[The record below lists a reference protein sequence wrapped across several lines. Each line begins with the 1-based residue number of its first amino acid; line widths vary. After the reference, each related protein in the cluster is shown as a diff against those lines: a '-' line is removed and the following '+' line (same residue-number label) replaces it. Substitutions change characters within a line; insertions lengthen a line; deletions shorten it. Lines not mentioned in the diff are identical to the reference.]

1 MIHMENVSRN
11 YLDGDRE
18 IQALANVSLNIPRGE
33 TVAVSGRSG
42 SGKSTLLHLMG
53 GLEGPSSGA
62 VTVEGNR
69 LNDMP
74 DRALTA
80 FRLRHIGVIFQ
91 FFHLIPTLTVLQKL
105 MLPAELAG
113 MTRAAGR
120 SRALS
125 LLEAVSLAD
134 RSQTMPDRISGGEQ
148 QRVAVS
154 RSLMLN
160 PSVVLAD
167 EPTGNLDSESG
178 ARVLELLWE
187 MTRSRGATLV
197 IATHSAEVAGRAARR
212 IEMRDGRIVRDT
224 GSKSSS
230 SGSGAGPA

>member
-1 MIHMENVSRN
+1 MIHLENVSRN

-33 TVAVSGRSG
+33 TVALSGRSG

-53 GLEGPSSGA
+53 GLEGPSSGT

-80 FRLRHIGVIFQ
+80 FRLRHIGFIFQ
-91 FFHLIPTLTVLQKL
+91 FFHLIPTLTVLQNL

-134 RSQTMPDRISGGEQ
+134 RSQTMPDRLSGGEQ

-154 RSLMLN
+154 RSLMLD
-160 PSVVLAD
+160 PTVVLAD

-178 ARVLELLWE
+178 ARVLEMLWD
-187 MTRSRGATLV
+187 MTRSRGSTLV
-197 IATHSAEVAGRAARR
+197 IATHSAEVAGRAARS

-224 GSKSSS
+224 GSKSSP
-230 SGSGAGPA
+230 SGHGADLP

>member
-1 MIHMENVSRN
+1 MIHLENVSRN

-18 IQALANVSLNIPRGE
+18 IQALANVSLSIPRGE
-33 TVAVSGRSG
+33 TVALSGRSG

-53 GLEGPSSGA
+53 GLEGPSSGT
-62 VTVEGNR
+62 VTVEGCC

-80 FRLRHIGVIFQ
+80 FRLRHVGFIFQ
-91 FFHLIPTLTVLQKL
+91 FFHLIPTLTVLQNL

-113 MTRAAGR
+113 MARAAGR

-125 LLEAVSLAD
+125 LLEAVSLGD
-134 RSQTMPDRISGGEQ
+134 RSQTMPERLSGGEQ

-154 RSLMLN
+154 RALMLD
-160 PSVVLAD
+160 PPVVLAD

-178 ARVLELLWE
+178 ARVLELLWD
-187 MTRSRGATLV
+187 MTRTRGSTLV
-197 IATHSAEVAGRAARR
+197 IATHSTEVAGRAARG
-212 IEMRDGRIVRDT
+212 IEMRDGCIVRDT
-224 GSKSSS
+224 GPKSPS
-230 SGSGAGPA
+230 SGQGAGLP